1 MSKPSEVIN
10 HPLAR
15 ILQHLVFWALSFFV
29 FLNLFKTGHQ
39 PERIDYV
46 YTLLFH
52 VTLLPAVYLN
62 LKWLLPTFAKRNT
75 WLLYAVLLSV
85 LILLSSWINYMFF
98 QSWSTSLL
106 PNYFFISYF
115 TLTEVGLF
123 FITYTVLTSLIKL
136 SKSWFSVNE
145 LERRLLQSEKEK
157 VQMELKALRS
167 QINPHFFFNTLNSI
181 YSMTL
186 ERDDRL
192 PNTVLQLSDLM
203 RYFLYESKGE
213 FVPLA
218 KEIAVLRDYI
228 SLQQLRSRET
238 LDTAIDIQGNADGL
252 HIAPLL
258 LITFVENAFKHGAKG
273 STGQTFVHLKLKI
286 EGSTLNFRL
295 ENNIGSGQEITTD
308 HKGVGLENVKRRLQ
322 LLYPG
327 NYRLQT
333 GKEQNSFVVQLNL
346 EMQHHV

>member
-1 MSKPSEVIN
+1 MSQPSAIIN
-10 HPLAR
+10 HPFAR
-15 ILQHLVFWALSFFV
+15 ILQHLVFWVLSFFV
-29 FLNLFKTGHQ
+29 FVNLFKTGHQ
-39 PERIDYV
+39 PEKVDYV

-52 VTLLPAVYLN
+52 LTLLPPVYLN
-62 LKWLLPTFAKRNT
+62 LKWLLPAYAKRNT
-75 WLLYAVLLSV
+75 WLLYAVLLAV
-85 LILLSSWINYMFF
+85 LILVFSWINYMFF
-98 QSWSTSLL
+98 QSWSSSLL

-115 TLTEVGLF
+115 TLTEVALF

-145 LERRLLQSEKEK
+145 LERRLLQAEKEK

-186 ERDDRL
+186 EHDGRL

-213 FVPLA
+213 FVPLE
-218 KEIAVLRDYI
+218 KEIAVLKDYI
-228 SLQQLRSRET
+228 SLQRLRSHET
-238 LDTAIDIQGNADGL
+238 LDTITEIKGNTNGL
-252 HIAPLL
+252 QIAPLL

-273 STGQTFVHLKLKI
+273 STGQTFVHLSLNI
-286 EGSTLNFRL
+286 TGSTLHFRL
-295 ENNIGSGQEITTD
+295 ENNIGTGEEIATE

-327 NYRLQT
+327 KYRLQT
-333 GKEQNSFVVQLNL
+333 GKEQNSFVVQLYL